1 MKPNSDT
8 IKAAVASYFRYTRQC
23 PLVAF
28 ECSARLLF
36 GGELAEYEL
45 ECRILMED

>member
-1 MKPNSDT
+1 MKPNSDA

-28 ECSARLLF
+28 ECSARLFF
-36 GGELAEYEL
+36 GGELA
-45 ECRILMED
+45 ILQGKRRGEKG